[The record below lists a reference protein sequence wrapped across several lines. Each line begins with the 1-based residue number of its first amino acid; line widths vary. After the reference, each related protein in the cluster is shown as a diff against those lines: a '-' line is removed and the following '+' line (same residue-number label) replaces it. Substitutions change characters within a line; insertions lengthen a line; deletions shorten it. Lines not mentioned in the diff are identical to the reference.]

1 MNNKKNRII
10 GMGGH
15 DIESSA
21 VLLEDGQIISAVQE
35 ERLNRQK
42 HCGGFPYQSIN
53 YILKENNL
61 TIEDIDNVV
70 YPFTKDYIFFRN
82 EVLSNLIKRPIKT
95 LKNFGLFKKSLNYII
110 NVILLL
116 LISPQALK
124 IQ

>member
-21 VLLEDGQIISAVQE
+21 VLLEDGQIISAIQE

-95 LKNFGLFKKSLNYII
+95 LKN
-110 NVILLL
+110 
-116 LISPQALK
+116 
-124 IQ
+124 